1 VRLEDL
7 PELRAVPSITAA
19 QMAEIDRITIV
30 ELGVSV
36 DRLMENASRQV
47 ARAARALLGGRVAGK
62 RIVGLIGTGNNGAD
76 TAGALRHLIN
86 WGAAVVP
93 AIAAPEEQ
101 LREITRRE
109 VAGLPAL
116 GHFQASMHIDASG
129 DDRRLP
135 AADLLLDGLLGY
147 STHGAPRGAIAAV
160 IEAANTNGA
169 PILAVDVPSGTDPDS
184 GAAPGVTI
192 RAAAT
197 VTLALP
203 KTGLLSPTSQAAVG
217 TLILADIAI
226 PPGAFARIGID
237 THFLFTDGDLLR
249 VRR

>member
-1 VRLEDL
+1 MRLEDL
-7 PELRAVPSITAA
+7 PELHAVPSVTAA
-19 QMAEIDRITIV
+19 QMAEVDRITIV
-30 ELGVSV
+30 ELGVGV
-36 DRLMENASRQV
+36 DRLMENASRQI

-62 RIVGLIGTGNNGAD
+62 RIVGLIGPGNNGAD

-93 AIAAPEEQ
+93 AIAAPKHR
-101 LREITRRE
+101 LREDTLRDVTRLSE
-109 VAGLPAL
+109 Y
-116 GHFQASMHIDASG
+116 GHFQATHFVDASLG
-129 DDRRLP
+129 FMP
-135 AADLLLDGLLGY
+135 AMAADLLIDGLLGY
-147 STHGAPRGAIAAV
+147 NAHGPPRTEMARL
-160 IEAANTNGA
+160 IEAANAHGA
-169 PILAVDVPSGTDPDS
+169 PILAVDIPSGTDPDN
-184 GAAPGVTI
+184 GTAPGVTI

-203 KTGLLSPTSQAAVG
+203 KTGLLSTTSQTAVG

-249 VRR
+249 VHR